1 MPARIALLACTDAM
15 DLDTDGPFLF
25 PALDAAGLEYDVVAW
40 DDPKAKWASY
50 TKVILRA
57 TWDYFTRLDEF
68 RAVLEHITSQ
78 TELLNPLEVV
88 EWNVDKRYV
97 TELRQASLPV
107 VDTAFV
113 SHLMPPTELLN
124 ALTRIGR
131 WRCVEVVVKP
141 TVSAGSNDTYRLDAG
156 DGSAIAKAVQ
166 SIVDS
171 DRVAMVQPYLA
182 GVDSYGERGCVYF
195 NGSFDHAFAKAALL
209 LPGAQ
214 SVDGLFVPEEIEP
227 ADLSVEERAAADAVN
242 SWLTDRFGPLLYAR
256 IDLVPGVGG
265 PQVLEVEL
273 IEPSFFFDSDPSSAT
288 RFVELLGTGSGVTGD
303 R

>member
-1 MPARIALLACTDAM
+1 MAARIALLACADGM

-50 TKVILRA
+50 SKVILRA
-57 TWDYFTRLDEF
+57 TWDYFGRLEEF
-68 RAVLEHITSQ
+68 RAVLDLISDHTQ
-78 TELLNPLEVV
+78 LLNPLEVV
-88 EWNVDKRYV
+88 EWNVDKRYL
-97 TELRQASLPV
+97 TELRRAGLPV

-113 SHLMPPTELLN
+113 SHLMPPTELMN
-124 ALTRIGR
+124 ALTRVGK

-141 TVSAGSNDTYRLDAG
+141 SVSAGSNDTYRLDAA

-171 DRVAMVQPYLA
+171 DRVAMVQPYLVD
-182 GVDSYGERGCVYF
+182 VDSYGERGCVYF
-195 NGSFDHAFAKAALL
+195 NGSLDHAFAKAALL
-209 LPGAQ
+209 LPGEQ
-214 SVDGLFVPEEIEP
+214 PIEGLFVQEEIEP
-227 ADLSVEERAAADAVN
+227 VELNDAERAVADAVN
-242 SWLTDRFGPLLYAR
+242 TWLVDRFGPLLYAR
-256 IDLVPGVGG
+256 IDLVPGSDG

-273 IEPSFFFDSDPSSAT
+273 IEPSFFFQSDPPAAT
-288 RFVELLGTGSGVTGD
+288 RFVELL